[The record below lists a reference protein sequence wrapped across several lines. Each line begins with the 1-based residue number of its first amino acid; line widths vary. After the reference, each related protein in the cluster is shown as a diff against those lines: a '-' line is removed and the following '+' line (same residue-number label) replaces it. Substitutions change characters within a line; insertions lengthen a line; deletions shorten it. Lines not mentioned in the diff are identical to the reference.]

1 MMASGSEKI
10 YSLKKPSVFM
20 LSLFVSFVLIF
31 GLACIVTHNFYKK
44 AIHQTIHSNETRAN
58 LLAKLILEHQRAAI
72 GVLRAYARRP
82 LLIESAKRKDFQE
95 ATGHL
100 TDLVKNNPEMGWAF
114 ISNPDST
121 VWANFPADMQVMN
134 KDLSYRDW
142 YKGVSRE
149 WKPYISSVYKMIVGE
164 KDLAVAVCVPMFDEK
179 EKVIGILSTAQS
191 TTFFRKIIS
200 DVGLNLDANI
210 TLIDQEGHIIYSN
223 RFPYMKD
230 IIAYPPVEF
239 VSKAMKGGRGDIE
252 TQDASDRGRV
262 KYVSFAPV
270 EGIGWSVIV
279 EKAKSD
285 VLRSELAF
293 LLQTGI
299 ISLLAFTVILLG
311 LVYLRGKFSQMAAM
325 KTLNEQLAMTNE
337 QCVTEIGER
346 KRTEET
352 LHQTEKQLRLISAQR
367 LTAQEQERKRIAG
380 EMHDSIGAA
389 LSAIKF
395 KVDCTI
401 QQMEQGTAA
410 SESLKGLLPTVQQ
423 AIDESR
429 RIQANLRPSILD
441 DLGILPTIEW
451 QCREYQGMYPHIRV
465 EKRIDLIENQ
475 VPEFLK
481 TVIYR
486 IVQEGLNN
494 IAKHGKADRV
504 TLSLQN
510 TGDSMELVIQDNGQG
525 FDSKETPAKGESKRG
540 FGLTSMRERA
550 ELSGGSFAI
559 RSTKGKGTM
568 IRVSWPLNERF

>member
-10 YSLKKPSVFM
+10 YSLKKPSVFV
-20 LSLFVSFVLIF
+20 LSLFASFVLIF
-31 GLACIVTHNFYKK
+31 GLACIVAHNFYKK
-44 AIHQTIHSNETRAN
+44 AIHETIHSNETRAN

-82 LLIESAKRKDFQE
+82 LLIESAKRKDFQG

-100 TDLVKNNPEMGWAF
+100 TDLVKSNPEMGWAF

-121 VWANFPADMQVMN
+121 VWVNFPADMQVMN

-179 EKVIGILSTAQS
+179 GKVIGILGTAQS

-200 DVGLNLDANI
+200 DIDSNLDANI

-239 VSKAMKGGRGDIE
+239 VGKAMKGERGDIE

-262 KYVSFAPV
+262 KYVSFVPV

-285 VLRSELAF
+285 VLRSELPF
-293 LLQTGI
+293 FLQTGI
-299 ISLLAFTVILLG
+299 ISLLAFIVILLG
-311 LVYLRGKFSQMAAM
+311 LVYVRGRFRQMAVL
-325 KTLNEQLAMTNE
+325 KILNEQLAMTNE
-337 QCVTEIGER
+337 QCTIEIGDR
-346 KRTEET
+346 KRTEEA
-352 LHQTEKQLRLISAQR
+352 LHKTEKQLRRISAQR
-367 LTAQEQERKRIAG
+367 LAAQEQERKRIAA
-380 EMHDSIGAA
+380 EIHDSIGSA
-389 LSAIKF
+389 LSAIRF
-395 KVDCTI
+395 KVDSTI

-429 RIQANLRPSILD
+429 RMQANLRPSILD

-451 QCREYQGMYPHIRV
+451 QCREYQRMYPHIRV
-465 EKRIDLIENQ
+465 EKQIDVTEDDI
-475 VPEFLK
+475 PDSLK

-486 IVQEGLNN
+486 ISQEALNN
-494 IAKHGKADRV
+494 IAKHSKADLV
-504 TLSLQN
+504 TLALQKA
-510 TGDSMELVIQDNGQG
+510 GDPIELVIQDNGQG
-525 FDSKETPAKGESKRG
+525 FNVEETFSKGSYKRG
-540 FGLTSMRERA
+540 LGLSSMRERA
-550 ELSGGSFAI
+550 ELSGGSFDIESI
-559 RSTKGKGTM
+559 REKGTT
-568 IRVSWPLNERF
+568 IRVSWPLNERV